1 MVQVDLI
8 TGFLGSGKTTFIKKY
23 AKYLIDQG
31 LHIAILENDFG
42 AINVDMMVLEEEL
55 GDQCELEM
63 VVGGG
68 DLDCH
73 RRRFKTKLISMGMR
87 GFDRILVEPS
97 GIYDVDEFFDVL
109 HEEPLDKWYE
119 IGNVIALVNSKLEN
133 NLSKQSDYLLGCQV
147 ADAGKIILSRSSEAA
162 EEEINN
168 TITHL
173 NNTMSLI
180 KCKRRFNKEDCLD
193 LETLSNEDFDSI
205 LHSGYE
211 LEGFIKMFFKKE
223 EAFSTMFF
231 MNQAITKEELIHATQ
246 SIFNDSECG
255 KVFRIKGFIPEN
267 DQWIELNAT
276 KDQITTETIAKG
288 QEIIIVIGEAL
299 NKEKI
304 EEYKKKTSIAGI

>member
-87 GFDRILVEPS
+87 GFDRILVEPP

-133 NLSKQSDYLLGCQV
+133 SLSKQSDYLLGCQV
-147 ADAGKIILSRSSEAA
+147 ADAGKIILSRSSEAT

-193 LETLSNEDFDSI
+193 LETLNNDDFNSI

-223 EAFSTMFF
+223 ETFSTMFF
-231 MNQAITKEELIHATQ
+231 MNQAISKEELIHATQ

-276 KDQITTETIAKG
+276 KDQMTTETIAKG
-288 QEIIIVIGEAL
+288 QEIIIVIGESL

-304 EEYKKKTSIAGI
+304 EEYIKKPA

>member
-147 ADAGKIILSRSSEAA
+147 ADAGKIILSRSSEAT

-193 LETLSNEDFDSI
+193 LETLNNDDFNSI

-231 MNQAITKEELIHATQ
+231 MNQAITKEKLIHATQ

-267 DQWIELNAT
+267 DQWMELNAT
-276 KDQITTETIAKG
+276 KDQITTEIIAKG
-288 QEIIIVIGEAL
+288 QEIIIVIGESL

-304 EEYKKKTSIAGI
+304 EEYIKKQHSW

>member
-55 GDQCELEM
+55 GDRCELEM

-133 NLSKQSDYLLGCQV
+133 NLSKQSDYLLGCQI
-147 ADAGKIILSRSSEAA
+147 ADAGKIILSRSSEAT

-211 LEGFIKMFFKKE
+211 LVGFIKMFFKKE

-267 DQWIELNAT
+267 NQWIELNAT

-288 QEIIIVIGEAL
+288 QEIIIVIGESL

-304 EEYKKKTSIAGI
+304 EDYIKKPA

>member
-23 AKYLIDQG
+23 AEYLIDQG

-147 ADAGKIILSRSSEAA
+147 ADAGKIILSRSSEAT

-193 LETLSNEDFDSI
+193 LETLNNDDFNSI

-223 EAFSTMFF
+223 ETFSTMFF
-231 MNQAITKEELIHATQ
+231 MNQAISKEELIHATQ

-276 KDQITTETIAKG
+276 KDQMTTETIAKG
-288 QEIIIVIGEAL
+288 QEIIIVIGESL

-304 EEYKKKTSIAGI
+304 EEYIKKPA

>member
-147 ADAGKIILSRSSEAA
+147 ADAGKIILSRSSEAT

-193 LETLSNEDFDSI
+193 LETLNNDDFNSI

-223 EAFSTMFF
+223 EVFSTMFF

-246 SIFNDSECG
+246 FIFNDSECG

-267 DQWIELNAT
+267 DQWIELNAA

-288 QEIIIVIGEAL
+288 QEIIIVIGESL

-304 EEYKKKTSIAGI
+304 EEYIKKPA